1 MRPHP
6 SVHPRRGDA
15 PSGRG
20 FCRDSHESSSR
31 RAILTAL
38 ATALPLVPLPSVAD
52 GRTVAQSVGIDNKE
66 TLSGAIGIVWGG
78 RERCDPTDD
87 TCQAGGMDGVAAAA
101 LPVPQPRSA
110 VTDRFALD
118 LVIAGQAAGRITLG
132 LYRDAA
138 PAASETL
145 LQLARGELRSD
156 PDDVPATLERS
167 NLVRVLKDREVVLGS
182 LKVPNGQL
190 RLMSGKTKPQRFP
203 VVPPSNNDANDL
215 SHDAAGLLSV
225 RRGGGSFE
233 FLLTPAA
240 NAKLDKEWLVIGQ
253 IMEPEGMQLLARL
266 NSLPTN
272 NYDQTPIVLVKVERA
287 VPLPSGGKA

>member
-1 MRPHP
+1 MRLPLH
-6 SVHPRRGDA
+6 D
-15 PSGRG
+15 
-20 FCRDSHESSSR
+20 SSSR

-38 ATALPLVPLPSVAD
+38 ATALPLLPLPSVAD
-52 GRTVAQSVGIDNKE
+52 GRTVAQSVGIDNKD
-66 TLSGAIGIVWGG
+66 TVSGALGIIWGG
-78 RERCDPTDD
+78 RERCDPTDA
-87 TCQAGGMDGVAAAA
+87 TCQAGGTDGVAAEA
-101 LPVPQPRSA
+101 LVVPQPRCA

-132 LYRDAA
+132 LYSSLA
-138 PAASETL
+138 PASSDTL

-190 RLMSGKTKPQRFP
+190 RIMSGKTRPQRYS
-203 VVPPSNNDANDL
+203 VVPPSNDDANDL

-233 FLLTPAA
+233 FMLTPAA

-253 IMEPEGMQLLARL
+253 VMEPEGMQVLARL

-287 VPLPSGGKA
+287 VPLPSATGKGKA

>member
-1 MRPHP
+1 MRPHT
-6 SVHPRRGDA
+6 
-15 PSGRG
+15 
-20 FCRDSHESSSR
+20 HESSSR

-52 GRTVAQSVGIDNKE
+52 GRAVAQSVGIDNKE

-87 TCQAGGMDGVAAAA
+87 TCQAGGMDGMAAAA

-118 LVIAGQAAGRITLG
+118 MVIAGQAAGRITLG

-167 NLVRVLKDREVVLGS
+167 NLVRVLKDREVS
-182 LKVPNGQL
+182 
-190 RLMSGKTKPQRFP
+190 
-203 VVPPSNNDANDL
+203 PPSL
-215 SHDAAGLLSV
+215 
-225 RRGGGSFE
+225 
-233 FLLTPAA
+233 
-240 NAKLDKEWLVIGQ
+240 
-253 IMEPEGMQLLARL
+253 
-266 NSLPTN
+266 SLP
-272 NYDQTPIVLVKVERA
+272 A
-287 VPLPSGGKA
+287 GAAPSADAIFFGHL